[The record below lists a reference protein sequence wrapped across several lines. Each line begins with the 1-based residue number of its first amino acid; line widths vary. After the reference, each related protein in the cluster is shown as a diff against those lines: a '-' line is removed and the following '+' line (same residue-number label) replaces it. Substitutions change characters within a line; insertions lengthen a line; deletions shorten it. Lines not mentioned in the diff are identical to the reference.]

1 MKLKIKHQI
10 DSKEVA
16 APSPKLG
23 TADGLLLQS
32 CIVALARA
40 TTAWGTTA
48 IARWLVATVTL
59 ILRGIGFL
67 LGLRQIDGALASL
80 LCLEGSC
87 LSNTT
92 SHELKLRLVNQVLKV
107 HARIE
112 VDVHRLDVVLGKLLY
127 RLRSLATQ
135 RDAEYTKRAQL
146 NLVAI
151 EQLLY
156 QAVAHIR

>member
-1 MKLKIKHQI
+1 MFFKDFVSVKRQKIKRGASQTY
-10 DSKEVA
+10 DT
-16 APSPKLG
+16 PS
-23 TADGLLLQS
+23 DGLLLQS

-127 RLRSLATQ
+127 RLRSPRNSA
-135 RDAEYTKRAQL
+135 RC
-146 NLVAI
+146 
-151 EQLLY
+151 
-156 QAVAHIR
+156 